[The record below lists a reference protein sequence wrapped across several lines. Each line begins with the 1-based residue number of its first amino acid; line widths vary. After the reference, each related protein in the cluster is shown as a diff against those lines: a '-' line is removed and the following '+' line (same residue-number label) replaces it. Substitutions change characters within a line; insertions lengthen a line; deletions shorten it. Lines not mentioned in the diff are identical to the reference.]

1 MDELRLPTPPPIV
14 HAPTYRL
21 DAVQERVHLATVEYP
36 GPVNSLDNALA
47 SLGGLASVASSF
59 STPGAVPLELDLDPG
74 NRFSHPVSAHLAQT
88 NNIVCRVVK
97 RTRKKPIRN
106 AQGDIVDAGMYQI
119 QPIAVEHRLARF
131 RGQSSPPLPT
141 LLPHR
146 GSDHSVHVHAAMAD
160 YQYTPSRHAG
170 GDPTLDMAQA
180 IENLDSETGT
190 PQIPLSSCANSLTFA
205 SPLAVDG
212 IRKFEMPPPN
222 EEFPESAFFPPPTFS
237 RHPLPALFE

>member
-1 MDELRLPTPPPIV
+1 MRFHTPGDRYARGMDELRLPTPPPIV
-14 HAPTYRL
+14 HAPKYRL
-21 DAVQERVHLATVEYP
+21 AAVQERVHLATVEYP

-59 STPGAVPLELDLDPG
+59 SAAGTVPLELDLDPG

-97 RTRKKPIRN
+97 RTRKKPRRN

-141 LLPHR
+141 LLPH
-146 GSDHSVHVHAAMAD
+146 GVLTD
-160 YQYTPSRHAG
+160 PSTSTQPW
-170 GDPTLDMAQA
+170 PTTSTRRPVMP
-180 IENLDSETGT
+180 EE
-190 PQIPLSSCANSLTFA
+190 IPLSTWLKPSKT
-205 SPLAVDG
+205 
-212 IRKFEMPPPN
+212 
-222 EEFPESAFFPPPTFS
+222 
-237 RHPLPALFE
+237 